1 MKKTCNKL
9 KKDWNET
16 VPKVKSVFRKS
27 PSMEK
32 KSKRCSGFYDFQE
45 AQSNFE
51 KGISQNSVY
60 LDNDVSSPS
69 SETDVEELYAHPK
82 NIDRNNSRFEY
93 DVPRISFKFF
103 EKRFVEEEDQNQPED
118 KPVLV
123 KHVKKSEF
131 HIVLEQPAEN
141 QPNSD
146 NTDIDNHLE
155 FSFQNSEYDALKTL
169 SRKTGS
175 QSDIVEYRSQQP
187 KIPATVMKSGS
198 DPNLTFTLN
207 DNDDDD
213 DDDGLYKVPR
223 CLKVQHRLSR
233 SLTDFDP
240 ENTNLDI
247 SKSPQ
252 SSIEHVS
259 CSQVNIARQK
269 LALDLQQQNCGSTS
283 SVRSRRTALFG
294 NPKKVVHSWNN
305 FKAKISHVMHEQAAQ
320 QKVGAFSDKDKILIN
335 VEGLYKTSK
344 SKCKKMLQNT
354 GKLFTPKR
362 SGSTKDEEESNT
374 EKSPGSTISNQDKQT
389 KSERIK
395 LKASDIEY
403 KFETDDV
410 EDADQNS
417 DNCSPM
423 NTFKSEY
430 SDVGSK
436 DEFDLNTI
444 KNTFKKKL
452 IRTPEVIFFLDCIR

>member
-1 MKKTCNKL
+1 MKKTCTKL

-69 SETDVEELYAHPK
+69 SETDPEELYAHPK
-82 NIDRNNSRFEY
+82 NIDRNNSKFEY

-103 EKRFVEEEDQNQPED
+103 EKGFVEEDQPDD

-123 KHVKKSEF
+123 RHVKKSEF
-131 HIVLEQPAEN
+131 HIVLQQPAEN
-141 QPNSD
+141 QP
-146 NTDIDNHLE
+146 TE
-155 FSFQNSEYDALKTL
+155 FSFQSSEYDALKTL
-169 SRKTGS
+169 SKKTGS
-175 QSDIVEYRSQQP
+175 QSDIVEYRSQP
-187 KIPATVMKSGS
+187 KVPITVIKSGS

-207 DNDDDD
+207 DDD

-233 SLTDFDP
+233 SLSDFDP
-240 ENTNLDI
+240 ETTNLDI

-259 CSQVNIARQK
+259 CSQVDIARQK

-283 SVRSRRTALFG
+283 SVRSRKTALFG
-294 NPKKVVHSWNN
+294 KPKKVVHSWNN
-305 FKAKISHVMHEQAAQ
+305 FKAKISHVMSEQATHQ
-320 QKVGAFSDKDKILIN
+320 RVGAFSDKDKILIN

-344 SKCKKMLQNT
+344 SKCKKMLQST

-362 SGSTKDEEESNT
+362 NGSAKDEDETNA
-374 EKSPGSTISNQDKQT
+374 EKSPDSTNSNQD

-403 KFETDDV
+403 KFDTD

-417 DNCSPM
+417 VGDNCPM
-423 NTFKSEY
+423 DTFKSEY

-452 IRTPEVIFFLDCIR
+452 IRTPEVMYFIP

>member
-69 SETDVEELYAHPK
+69 SETDPEELYAHPK

-103 EKRFVEEEDQNQPED
+103 EKGFVEEDHRNQPDD

-123 KHVKKSEF
+123 RHIKKSEF
-131 HIVLEQPAEN
+131 HIVLQQP
-141 QPNSD
+141 
-146 NTDIDNHLE
+146 TDITDNHVK

-169 SRKTGS
+169 SKKTGS
-175 QSDIVEYRSQQP
+175 QSDIVEYRSQP
-187 KIPATVMKSGS
+187 KVPITVMKSGS

-207 DNDDDD
+207 DDDD
-213 DDDGLYKVPR
+213 DDDGLYKIPR

-233 SLTDFDP
+233 SLSDFDP

-259 CSQVNIARQK
+259 CSQVDIARQK
-269 LALDLQQQNCGSTS
+269 LALDLEQQNCGSTS

-305 FKAKISHVMHEQAAQ
+305 FKAKISHVMSEQATHQ
-320 QKVGAFSDKDKILIN
+320 RVGAFSDKDKILIN

-344 SKCKKMLQNT
+344 SKCKKMLQST

-362 SGSTKDEEESNT
+362 NGSAKDEEESNT
-374 EKSPGSTISNQDKQT
+374 EKSPGSTNSNQEKQP

-403 KFETDDV
+403 KFDTDEA

-423 NTFKSEY
+423 ETFKSEY

-452 IRTPEVIFFLDCIR
+452 IRTPEVMYFIP